1 MSGEGGEEAG
11 GGGVAPPPAN
21 GGVGYEAPAGVARPQ
36 AQRPLYMLG
45 DGGEEGSPPN
55 APTGLGGDDDRSFYA
70 RRSGTPG
77 LAWGDG
83 L

>member
-1 MSGEGGEEAG
+1 V
-11 GGGVAPPPAN
+11 GV
-21 GGVGYEAPAGVARPQ
+21 VRPQ

-55 APTGLGGDDDRSFYA
+55 ALAQGLRGGDERSFYA
-70 RRSGTPG
+70 RRSGTPE